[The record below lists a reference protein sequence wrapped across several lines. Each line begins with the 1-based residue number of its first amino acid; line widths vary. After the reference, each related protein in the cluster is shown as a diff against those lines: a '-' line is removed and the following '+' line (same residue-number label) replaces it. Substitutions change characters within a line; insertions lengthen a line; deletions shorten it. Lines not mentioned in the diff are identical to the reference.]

1 MSPPDIEVVDDQH
14 VPRDVDVPL
23 ERLRHHLENTWRL
36 PPGLFGWLCSIDHKS
51 IGRRYIVTAFIHLLM
66 AGALAMALRVQLA
79 FPEQQILGPDQY
91 NQFFTMHGTVMM
103 FLFAVPMVEGAMIY
117 LVPLMMGSRIIAF
130 PRLNAFSYY
139 VYLVGGLMV
148 WASFFLNSAPDA
160 GWFSYPPLAGPE
172 YGPGKR
178 SDVFAQMI
186 TFTEV
191 AALAVAVEIIVTVLK
206 LRAPGMSLNRMPI
219 FVWSSLV
226 TSFIIVFSMPSVVLG
241 STFLLLDRLVGTHFY
256 NPAEGGDVLLWQHL
270 FWYFAHPEVY
280 IIFLPSIGLASHVVE
295 TFSGRPMFGYPAVVL
310 ALISNGLLSFGL
322 WVHHMFA
329 TGLPR
334 LGNSFFAASSMT
346 IAIPSGLVLFCWLA
360 TIASGRLRFKL
371 PMLWIVSFFILF
383 VMGGLS
389 GVMLASVPLDLQL
402 TDTYVLPSHIHF
414 VLIGGAVAP
423 LVAATFFWFPKMTG
437 RLLHVPL
444 GLVQWTLFTIGGL
457 SAFGSM
463 FLLGLS
469 GMTRRVYSYPHT
481 MQWDTLNLIA
491 SVGAWLLGLSFALFT
506 INILWTLSRPA
517 RAPEN
522 PWQASGLEWS
532 LPSPPPIYNFLFAPF
547 VRSRTPLWDNPG
559 PLPVVGGLRFDRR
572 EVLVTTVVEAEPDM
586 RDPVPEP
593 TIWPFI
599 TAMVTSV
606 ILIASMYAPQPVAW
620 GAIPFAIVMVAWLYP
635 RRMVSPPAASVGP
648 QAHQHEAAP
657 HRRYQSTAELPFRPP
672 LAFVV
677 GDARFHCH

>member
-23 ERLRHHLENTWRL
+23 ERLRDHLDNTWRL

-51 IGRRYIVTAFIHLLM
+51 IGRRYIVTAFIHLLL

-103 FLFAVPMVEGAMIY
+103 FLFAVPMVEGVMIY
-117 LVPLMMGSRIIAF
+117 LVPLMIGSRIIAF

-172 YGPGKR
+172 YGAGKR

-206 LRAPGMSLNRMPI
+206 LRAPGMSLDRMPI

-295 TFSGRPMFGYPAVVL
+295 TFSRRPMFGYPAVVL

-437 RLLHVPL
+437 RLLNVPL
-444 GLVQWTLFTIGGL
+444 GLVQWMLFTIGGL

-491 SVGAWLLGLSFALFT
+491 SVGAWLLGLSFVLFT
-506 INILWTLSRPA
+506 INILWTLSRPTK
-517 RAPEN
+517 APEN

-532 LPSPPPIYNFLFAPF
+532 LPSPPPIYNFVLAPF
-547 VRSRTPLWDNPG
+547 VSSRTPLWDSPG

-593 TIWPFI
+593 TVWPFI
-599 TAMVTSV
+599 AAMVTSV

-648 QAHQHEAAP
+648 QAHQA
-657 HRRYQSTAELPFRPP
+657 
-672 LAFVV
+672 
-677 GDARFHCH
+677 